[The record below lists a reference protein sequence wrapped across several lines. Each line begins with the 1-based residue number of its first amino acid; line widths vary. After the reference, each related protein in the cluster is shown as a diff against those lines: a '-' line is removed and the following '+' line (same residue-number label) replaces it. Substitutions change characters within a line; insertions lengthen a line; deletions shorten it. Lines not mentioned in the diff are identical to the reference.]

1 MVQPTHRLQTAVPPP
16 PRVESSPIRSG
27 RVDVARAARYVVWY
41 HFRKIRKTAPHYVHK
56 SAPSMHRTLAA
67 ALLLFV
73 CPALALAQAPEIERI
88 DPPFWW
94 VDMERSTVEL
104 MVYGDDLAETRVQ
117 NIDHTGVS
125 LERVTEVENPNYLFV
140 RLRIADAAT
149 PGTMTLR
156 FRHDEGTLTRDFE
169 LRPRR
174 TDTYAQ
180 GFSSEDVIY
189 LLMPDRFANGNP
201 ENDSIPG
208 FLEGVDRSDPNARHG
223 GDFAGIREHLG
234 YIDNLGMTAIWMTPI
249 FENDM
254 SPEYGAYHGYAATDM
269 YRVDP
274 RFGSND
280 TFRRLVQAAH
290 ERDLKVIMDMIHN
303 HIGDRHWW
311 MDDPPTSN
319 WVHDVDTHGTTNHEG
334 AAAIDPYASEHDR
347 EQLTDAWF
355 VPSMPDLNQDNELL
369 ATYLIQNT
377 LWWIESTGID
387 GIRMDTYFYAD
398 KAYMTRWTS
407 AVLEEYPDFNIV
419 GESWVP
425 TVPHEAYWQDDFQAH
440 PDGYDSDLPSVTD
453 FPLSFAARDA
463 FAPDGGSLY
472 DLYRTLAQDHV
483 YPDPNKLVTF
493 LDNHDLDR
501 FFSVVDEDPAAFK
514 LAYTFLMTTRGI
526 PQVYYATELMQPM
539 LDVEGDG
546 AKRADMPGGWPTD
559 QRSVFTEEGRTAR
572 ENEAH
577 DFVTNLTTWR
587 EGADVVHHG
596 ELTHYIPQDDT
607 YVYFRHD
614 DADDTVMVVLNDA
627 DEARTL
633 DLDRFA
639 ERIQGHS
646 AGRDVISGETVT
658 LTDTLAVPA
667 RTPMVLELR
676 E

>member
-1 MVQPTHRLQTAVPPP
+1 MQR
-16 PRVESSPIRSG
+16 I
-27 RVDVARAARYVVWY
+27 
-41 HFRKIRKTAPHYVHK
+41 
-56 SAPSMHRTLAA
+56 LAA
-67 ALLLFV
+67 VLLLLAG
-73 CPALALAQAPEIERI
+73 PALAFAQAPEIDRI

-94 VDMERSTVEL
+94 VNMERSTVEL
-104 MVYGDDLAETRVQ
+104 MVYGENLATTRVG
-117 NIDHTGVS
+117 IGEHPGVT
-125 LERVTEVENPNYLFV
+125 LDRVTEVDNPNYLFV
-140 RLRIADAAT
+140 RLRIADTAT
-149 PGTMTLR
+149 PGTVPLH
-156 FRHDEGTLTRDFE
+156 FRHDAGTLTRDFE

-174 TDTYAQ
+174 TDPYAQ

-189 LLMPDRFANGNP
+189 LLMPDRFANGAP

-208 FLEGVDRSDPNARHG
+208 FLEGVDRSDPDARHG
-223 GDFAGIREHLG
+223 GDFAGIREHLD
-234 YIDNLGMTAIWMTPI
+234 YIDDLGMTALWMTPI

-254 SPEYGAYHGYAATDM
+254 PPDYGAYHGYAATDM

-280 TFRRLVQAAH
+280 AFRRLVEGAH

-303 HIGDRHWW
+303 HIGARHWW

-319 WVHDVDTHGTTNHEG
+319 WVHDFDTHGTTNHEG
-334 AAAIDPYASEHDR
+334 AAVIDPYASARDR
-347 EQLTDAWF
+347 AQLTDAWF
-355 VPSMPDLNQDNELL
+355 VPSMPDLNQDNDLL

-398 KAYMTRWTS
+398 KEYMTRWTS
-407 AVLEEYPDFNIV
+407 AVREEYPDFNIV

-425 TVPHEAYWQDDFQAH
+425 TVSHEAYWQDDFPAS

-453 FPLSFAARDA
+453 FPLSFAMRDA
-463 FAPDGGSLY
+463 FAPDGDIH
-472 DLYRTLAQDHV
+472 DLYRTLTQDHV
-483 YPDPNKLVTF
+483 YPEPNKLVTF

-501 FFSVVDEDPAAFK
+501 FFSVVDADENAFR

-539 LDVEGDG
+539 LDVQGDG
-546 AKRADMPGGWPTD
+546 AKRADMPGGWPGD
-559 QRSVFTEEGRTAR
+559 SRSVFTEEGRTAR
-572 ENEAH
+572 ENGAH
-577 DFVTNLTTWR
+577 TFVTNLTTWR
-587 EGADVVHHG
+587 ESADVVHHG
-596 ELTHYIPQDDT
+596 TLTHFIPQDNT

-614 DADDTVMVVLNDA
+614 ADDAVMVVLNNA
-627 DEARTL
+627 EAPRTL

-639 ERIQGHS
+639 ERIQDHT
-646 AGRDVISGETVT
+646 AGRDVISGDTVALGDS
-658 LTDTLAVPA
+658 LTVPA

>member
-1 MVQPTHRLQTAVPPP
+1 MRRL
-16 PRVESSPIRSG
+16 
-27 RVDVARAARYVVWY
+27 
-41 HFRKIRKTAPHYVHK
+41 
-56 SAPSMHRTLAA
+56 LAA
-67 ALLLFV
+67 VLVLFA
-73 CPALALAQAPEIERI
+73 CPALVLAQAPEIDRI

-94 VDMERSTVEL
+94 VNMERPTVEL
-104 MVYGDDLAETRVQ
+104 MVYGNNLADTRVQ
-117 NIDHTGVS
+117 LGEHPGVT
-125 LERVTEVENPNYLFV
+125 LDRVTEVENPNYLFV
-140 RLRIADAAT
+140 RLRIGDAAT
-149 PGTMTLR
+149 PGTVPLR
-156 FRHDEGTLTRDFE
+156 FRHDAGTLTRSFE

-174 TDTYAQ
+174 TGTYAQ

-189 LLMPDRFANGNP
+189 LLMPDRFANGAP

-208 FLEGVDRSDPNARHG
+208 FLEGVDRSDPDARHG
-223 GDFAGIREHLG
+223 GDFAGVREHLD
-234 YIDNLGMTAIWMTPI
+234 YIDDLGMTALWMTPI

-254 SPEYGAYHGYAATDM
+254 PPEYGAYHGYAATDM

-280 TFRRLVQAAH
+280 TFRRLVESAH

-311 MDDPPTSN
+311 MDDPPTGD
-319 WVHDVDTHGTTNHEG
+319 WVHDFDTHGTTNYEG
-334 AAAIDPYASEHDR
+334 AAVIDPYASTHDR

-398 KAYMTRWTS
+398 KDYMTRWTS

-440 PDGYDSDLPSVTD
+440 PDDYDSDLPSVTD
-453 FPLSFAARDA
+453 FPLSFAIQDA
-463 FAPDGGSLY
+463 FAPDGGGVY

-483 YPDPNKLVTF
+483 YPAPNKLVTF
-493 LDNHDLDR
+493 LDNHDLTR
-501 FFSVVDEDPAAFK
+501 FFSVVDEDEDAFK
-514 LAYTFLMTTRGI
+514 LAYAFLMTTRGI

-546 AKRADMPGGWPTD
+546 AKRPDMPGGWPGD
-559 QRSVFTEEGRTAR
+559 ARSVFTEEGRTTR
-572 ENEAH
+572 ENRAH
-577 DFVTNLTTWR
+577 DFVTTLTTWR
-587 EGADVVHHG
+587 EDADVIHHG
-596 ELTHYIPQDDT
+596 GLTHYIPQDDT

-614 DADDTVMVVLNDA
+614 ADDTVMVVLNDA
-627 DEARTL
+627 EESRTL
-633 DLDRFA
+633 ALDRFE
-639 ERIQGHS
+639 ERIQAHT
-646 AGRDVISGETVT
+646 AGRDVISGATVALGDS
-658 LTDTLAVPA
+658 LTVPA